1 MNDSPREAD
10 MEMKKDDP
18 STSDTSHD
26 EALPDQT
33 KAPLPAAEMA
43 VLMMELARIRKDVE
57 GQKDPRESAGPK
69 GWLMA
74 AILLAS
80 LVWSFFGGPC
90 QR

>member
-10 MEMKKDDP
+10 MEMKKDEP
-18 STSDTSHD
+18 SMADT
-26 EALPDQT
+26 EPDGAVPGQT
-33 KAPLPAAEMA
+33 KAPLPAADMA